1 MSNIGYLFISNS
13 SKPSSEVLSS
23 TDSIGTNSFSEAA
36 IWAADAMNW
45 ELHMGINRNHPNQVQ
60 SKEYDIKFYDQH
72 TYRSMFAIRD
82 NFKAYKNLKQYI
94 KDNPQ
99 IDIIHCN
106 TPIGGVMG
114 RLIGHKFHK
123 KVIYT
128 AHGFHFYKGAP
139 LFNRTVIKW
148 IEMWLAHY
156 TDILI
161 TINQEDFEA
170 SKKFKLKKGGNC
182 IQVQGVGIKLSD
194 YIPPKTRTE
203 VRSSLSLKDNDF
215 VCICM
220 GDIIKR
226 KNYTSS
232 IKAIAKLEDKNVH
245 YLICG
250 TGSETE
256 NLKEL
261 SNNIGLQNQIHFLGF
276 RNDIK
281 DLLFASDCFLFS
293 SLQEGLPRSTME
305 AMASGLPCIV
315 SDIRGN
321 RDLIENN
328 KGGILVKP
336 TDSNGFAN
344 AIKTIKANP
353 SMAHAMSE
361 WNLNRIKDFD
371 INIVKQQLL
380 NIFKKL

>member
-1 MSNIGYLFISNS
+1 MANGYIFISNS
-13 SKPSSEVLSS
+13 SKPNLEQAESLEPVGP
-23 TDSIGTNSFSEAA
+23 DSFSKAA
-36 IWAADAMNW
+36 LMSAKELGW

-106 TPIGGVMG
+106 TPIGGIMG

-148 IEMWLAHY
+148 IEMWMAHY

-182 IQVQGVGIKLSD
+182 IKVPGVGIKLSD
-194 YIPPKTRTE
+194 YIPQKTRTE

-226 KNYTSS
+226 KNYISS
-232 IKAIAKLEDKNVH
+232 IKAIAKLGDINVH

-328 KGGILVKP
+328 KGGILIKP
-336 TDSNGFAN
+336 TDSNGFAD
-344 AIKTIKANP
+344 AIKTIIANP